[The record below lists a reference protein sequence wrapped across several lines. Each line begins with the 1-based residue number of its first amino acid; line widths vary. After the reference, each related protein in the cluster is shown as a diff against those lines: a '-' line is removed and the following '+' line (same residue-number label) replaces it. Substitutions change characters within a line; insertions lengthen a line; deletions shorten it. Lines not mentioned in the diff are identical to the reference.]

1 MGHTPT
7 MPFKV
12 AALVLPL
19 SLDSFAVS
27 AALGVAGLSRR
38 ERLRL
43 SLILATFEA
52 LMPLVG
58 LAAGSL
64 LGHAVAGA
72 ADYVAVAVLL
82 GVGIAILREKDD
94 ELPMD
99 FARRSHGLGAV
110 GLGLSVSLDE
120 LAIGFTIGLLGLP
133 VLLVVA
139 LIAAQAFLASQAG
152 SSLGRRLGE
161 RLRERA
167 GQIAGVVLLALGL
180 VLLGLRI
187 TGHGG

>member
-1 MGHTPT
+1 

-27 AALGVAGLSRR
+27 AALGVAGLSRV
-38 ERLRL
+38 ERIRL
-43 SLILATFEA
+43 GIIMATFEA

-64 LGHAVAGA
+64 VGRAVAGA
-72 ADYVAVAVLL
+72 ADYVAVLVLL
-82 GVGIAILREKDD
+82 VAGGVMLREKEGEPPTD
-94 ELPMD
+94 L
-99 FARRSHGLGAV
+99 ARRRRGVAAL

-133 VLLVVA
+133 VLLVVT

-152 SSLGRRLGE
+152 SSLGRRVGE

-167 GQIAGVVLLALGL
+167 EQIAGLVLIGLAL
-180 VLLGLRI
+180 VLLGLRLA
-187 TGHGG
+187 GHAA